1 MTTNQATFRASIHRN
16 LRSGAEADG
25 EASYANAAVHVE
37 LLATV
42 FVQAP
47 DVGYT
52 HQTAEVEPAV
62 DEIERQ
68 LAAAVNVAGQ
78 RQVDAQL
85 VVTEGMRVVDQQNVD
100 CIRHQ
105 QRFEPL

>member
-1 MTTNQATFRASIHRN
+1 MRGSGTGQLQHRD
-16 LRSGAEADG
+16 LRSGTDPDG

-37 LLATV
+37 LLPTV

-47 DVGYT
+47 EVGYP

-62 DEIERQ
+62 DEIKRQ

-85 VVTEGMRVVDQQNVD
+85 GMIEEMGVVGQQNVNG
-100 CIRHQ
+100 IRHN
-105 QRFEPL
+105 QRF